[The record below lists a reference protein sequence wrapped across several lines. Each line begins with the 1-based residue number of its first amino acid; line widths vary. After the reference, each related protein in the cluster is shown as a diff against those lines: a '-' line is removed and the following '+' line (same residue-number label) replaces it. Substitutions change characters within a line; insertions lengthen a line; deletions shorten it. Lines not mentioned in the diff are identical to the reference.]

1 MWEVLRGGFQPGA
14 WGGTQFAGLSNPR
27 LGRGVTETPGG
38 LGYRSAMSNTY
49 AANFG
54 DVVKHAVLC
63 EVVVRERPPRYL
75 ESHGGRL
82 VYDLAGLEPGPG
94 GVWDFL
100 ELVSDD
106 DDLNGSTYAEL
117 IRRDAGTRHD
127 PGRYLGSIAL
137 AAERLPAGSDIV
149 AFELVPASATEL
161 AEGLAAMGRS
171 ATVEVADG
179 LTGVCERAR
188 PGDLVLL
195 DPFHV
200 HERGDAFSS
209 VEAFAVLATRGVS
222 TILWYAIYDPLESDE
237 WIADSI
243 GSTVPRGWSA
253 RVVGDATE
261 GGLAGCGFLTAHLS
275 SESEAAAGSIVEALA
290 RALSPVRPGLRIE

>member
-1 MWEVLRGGFQPGA
+1 MSGGGA
-14 WGGTQFAGLSNPR
+14 VVS
-27 LGRGVTETPGG
+27 G
-38 LGYRSAMSNTY
+38 LGYGSAVANTY

-63 EVVVRERPPRYL
+63 EVVVGERPRRYL

-82 VYDLAGLEPGPG
+82 FYDLAGLEPGPG

-100 ELVSDD
+100 ELADD
-106 DDLNGSTYAEL
+106 HDLSGFVYAGL
-117 IRRDAGTRHD
+117 IRSAAGTRHD
-127 PGRYLGSIAL
+127 PGKYPGSIAL
-137 AAERLPAGSDIV
+137 AAERLPAESDVV

-200 HERGDAFSS
+200 HERGEAFSS
-209 VEAFAVLATRGVS
+209 VEAFAVLAARGVS
-222 TILWYAIYDPLESDE
+222 TILWYAIYDPSESDE
-237 WIADSI
+237 WISDSI
-243 GSTVPRGWSA
+243 PGTVAPGWSA
-253 RVVGDATE
+253 RLVGDTTL

-275 SESEAAAGSIVEALA
+275 SKSEAAARSTVEALA
-290 RALSPVRPGLRIE
+290 RALSRVRPGLRVE